1 MKAPSFDIRPAR
13 SATDMDVAREMF
25 REYQQWLDVD
35 LCFQDFD
42 GELAGLPG
50 KYAPPE
56 GEIFIA
62 RAGEAIAGIVAA
74 RPVGDPADKRSEMKR
89 MYVREEWRGH
99 GLGRMLADLVV
110 DFAATAGY
118 RSMVLDTLRHL
129 ETAVGMYGRMGFVET
144 EPYYEN
150 PLPGVV
156 YMEKIL

>member
-42 GELAGLPG
+42 SELAGLPG

-56 GEIFIA
+56 GEIFISRDA
-62 RAGEAIAGIVAA
+62 DAIAGIVAL

-89 MYVREEWRGH
+89 LYVRENWRGH
-99 GLGRMLADLVV
+99 GLGRMLADLAV
-110 DFAATAGY
+110 DFARTAGY
-118 RSMVLDTLRHL
+118 RFMVLDTLRRL